1 MIRATGRRRIG
12 LLGLSFKEG
21 TDDLRESPIV
31 TLAEQLIG
39 KGYELSVYDQNV
51 RLASLVGANREYIL
65 NHIPHIGRLMV
76 DRPEQLLEHADVV
89 VVASAQREFA
99 PLLEKLPAGKSIIDL
114 VGAWNTAEGAGTARM
129 DAYDGIAW

>member
-1 MIRATGRRRIG
+1 
-12 LLGLSFKEG
+12 
-21 TDDLRESPIV
+21 
-31 TLAEQLIG
+31 
-39 KGYELSVYDQNV
+39 V

-99 PLLEKLPAGKSIIDL
+99 ALLEKLPAGKSIIDL
-114 VGAWNTAEGAGTARM
+114 VGAWNTADGAGDARREG
-129 DAYDGIAW
+129 YDGVAW

>member
-1 MIRATGRRRIG
+1 
-12 LLGLSFKEG
+12 
-21 TDDLRESPIV
+21 
-31 TLAEQLIG
+31 
-39 KGYELSVYDQNV
+39 
-51 RLASLVGANREYIL
+51 VGANREYIL

-114 VGAWNTAEGAGTARM
+114 VGAWNPGEVAGNARP
-129 DAYDGIAW
+129 DGYDGIAW

>member
-1 MIRATGRRRIG
+1 MFWADGFSAPF
-12 LLGLSFKEG
+12 L
-21 TDDLRESPIV
+21 

-39 KGYELSVYDQNV
+39 KGYELSVYDRNV

-99 PLLEKLPAGKSIIDL
+99 PLLEQLPAGKSIIDL
-114 VGAWNTAEGAGTARM
+114 VGVWNPTEGAGNAHREE
-129 DAYDGIAW
+129 YDGIAW